1 MLNKVGWVARREFV
15 ATVMTRSFVVG
26 VLVLPAIIGLMTFV
40 MPRMMD
46 ERAPRVVGTIAV
58 IDPTGAIASR
68 LGRELSPAE
77 LGRRRLEAGA
87 RLREEVATRLPAGA
101 QAVGG
106 AAASVAMDQALRTA
120 MGEAPALRL
129 AIADAA
135 SLDDWKAR
143 LAARTRDA
151 SADTSAPLAIIVIH
165 GNAVAAA
172 EGGSYGAYDLY
183 VPPKLDD
190 RLQDELRGALSR
202 TLVEARVEAV
212 GLEPQRVAAMTE
224 VTGAATRVVTPEGER
239 KSHEALNLLVPA
251 GFMALLLM
259 SVMSTGSQLMTN
271 TVEDKSSRVVEVLLA
286 AASPMELMSG
296 KILAQM
302 GVGLVMLGIYA
313 AMGLAALASFAVLDL
328 VDPALLAWLVV
339 FYILSYAMMAGMMG
353 AIGAA
358 VNDVSEAGTLM
369 SPVMMINMLPWLL
382 WLPITRH
389 PDGALAVAMSF
400 LPPVNLYAMLLRMS
414 SSSPPPLWQTW
425 LSVLVAAIGAVGAL
439 WFASKVFRIG
449 LLMNGKPPSFRTL
462 VRWVRMA

>member
-1 MLNKVGWVARREFV
+1 MLKKIGWVARREFA
-15 ATVMTRSFVVG
+15 ATVMTRSFVIG
-26 VLVLPAIIGLMTFV
+26 VLILPAIIALMTFV

-46 ERAPRVVGTIAV
+46 ERAPRIVGIVAVSDPTGTIA
-58 IDPTGAIASR
+58 P
-68 LGRELSPAE
+68 LLERELSPTSLA
-77 LGRRRLEAGA
+77 RRRLDAGA
-87 RLREEVATRLPAGA
+87 RMREEITTRLPEGA

-106 AAASVAMDQALRTA
+106 AAASAAMEQALATA
-120 MGEAPALRL
+120 MGEAPRLRL
-129 AIADAA
+129 VIAGQD
-135 SLDDWKAR
+135 SLEAWKTR
-143 LAARTRDA
+143 LAARTRA
-151 SADTSAPLAIIVIH
+151 SAADTGAAVALIVIH
-165 GNAVAAA
+165 ATAVTAA
-172 EGGSYGAYDLY
+172 GGAYGAYDLY

-190 RLQDELRGALSR
+190 RLQDELRGALAR
-202 TLVEARVEAV
+202 TLVEARIAAA
-212 GLEPQRVAAMTE
+212 GLEPGLVSAMTE
-224 VTGAATRVVTPEGER
+224 VSGANTRVVTPEGER

-286 AASPMELMSG
+286 AASPLELMTG

-313 AMGLAALASFAVLDL
+313 AMGLATLASFAVLDL
-328 VDPALLAWLVV
+328 VDPLLLVWLVV
-339 FYILSYAMMAGMMG
+339 FYILSYAMMAGLMG

-369 SPVMMINMLPWLL
+369 SPVMMMNMLPWLL

-414 SSSPPPLWQTW
+414 SSSPPPTWQVW
-425 LSVLVAAIGAVGAL
+425 LSVLVAAAGAAGAL
-439 WFASKVFRIG
+439 WFAAKVFRIG
-449 LLMNGKPPSFRTL
+449 LLMTGKPPSFRTL
-462 VRWVRMA
+462 VRWVRMS

>member
-1 MLNKVGWVARREFV
+1 MLKYRGMLRKIGWVARREFA

-26 VLVLPAIIGLMTFV
+26 VLVLPAIIGLMAFV

-46 ERAPRVVGTIAV
+46 ERAPRVVGVIAV
-58 IDPTGAIASR
+58 IDPTGVIAPR
-68 LGRELSPAE
+68 LGSELSPTE

-101 QAVGG
+101 EAVGG

-120 MGEAPALRL
+120 MGEAPVLRL
-129 AIADAA
+129 VEAGSP
-135 SLDDWKAR
+135 SLDDWKSR
-143 LAARTRDA
+143 LAARTRD
-151 SADTSAPLAIIVIH
+151 SAADIVVH

-172 EGGSYGAYDLY
+172 ADGAYGAYDLY

-202 TLVEARVEAV
+202 SLVEARVEAA

-224 VTGAATRVVTPEGER
+224 VSGEMTRVVTPEGER

-286 AASPMELMSG
+286 AASPLELMTG

-313 AMGLAALASFAVLDL
+313 AMGLATLASFAVLDL
-328 VDPALLAWLVV
+328 VDPALLGWLVL
-339 FYILSYAMMAGMMG
+339 FYILSYTMMAGMMG

-369 SPVMMINMLPWLL
+369 SPVMMVNMLPWLL

-425 LSVLVAAIGAVGAL
+425 LSVLVAAAGAAAAL
-439 WFASKVFRIG
+439 WFAAKVFRIG

-462 VRWVRMA
+462 VKWVRMA

>member
-1 MLNKVGWVARREFV
+1 MLNKIGWVARREFI
-15 ATVMTRSFVVG
+15 ATVMTRSFVIG
-26 VLVLPAIIGLMTFV
+26 VLVLPAIIGLMAFV

-58 IDPTGAIASR
+58 IDPTGEVVPR
-68 LGRELSPAE
+68 LERELSPDA
-77 LGRRRLEAGA
+77 LARRRVEAGA
-87 RLREEVATRLPAGA
+87 RMREEVSTRLPAGA
-101 QAVGG
+101 ETVAGAAG
-106 AAASVAMDQALRTA
+106 AAAMEQALQAA
-120 MGEAPALRL
+120 MGQTPVLRL
-129 AIADAA
+129 VAA
-135 SLDDWKAR
+135 EPSSLDAWKSR
-143 LAARTRDA
+143 LAARAPDA
-151 SADTSAPLAIIVIH
+151 VADTSAPLAAIVVH
-165 GNAVAAA
+165 ADAVASLD
-172 EGGSYGAYDLY
+172 GKYGTYDLY
-183 VPPKLDD
+183 VPLKLDD
-190 RLQDELRGALSR
+190 RLKDEIRGALAR
-202 TLVEARVEAV
+202 ALVEARVATA
-212 GLEPQRVAAMTE
+212 GLEPQRVAAMTA
-224 VTGAATRVVTPEGER
+224 VTGATTRVVTPAGER

-286 AASPMELMSG
+286 AASPLELMTG

-313 AMGLAALASFAVLDL
+313 TMGLATLASFAVLDL
-328 VDPALLAWLVV
+328 VDPALLAWLVL
-339 FYILSYAMMAGMMG
+339 FYILSYAMMAGLMG

-414 SSSPPPLWQTW
+414 SSSPPPLWQVW
-425 LSVLVAAIGAVGAL
+425 LSVLVATAGAAAAL
-439 WFASKVFRIG
+439 WFAAKVFRIG
-449 LLMNGKPPSFRTL
+449 LLMTGKPPSFRTL
-462 VRWVRMA
+462 IRWVRLA